1 MKISFSGIRKLIRR
15 DDADKAQAGAIII
28 RGNGANRQI
37 LLVTNKGNNRWLFP
51 KGSVK
56 KKESPEE
63 AAEREAEEESGV
75 RGRAVAYVGATEFQ
89 DEGELVRVDY
99 FLLTVE
105 GEVEM
110 EEDRRRRWC
119 KPDELL
125 TMIDTPEIS
134 ALVKKAL
141 PDIERFEIK

>member
-1 MKISFSGIRKLIRR
+1 MVRT
-15 DDADKAQAGAIII
+15 DEADVAQAGAIIF
-28 RGNGANRQI
+28 RGRGENRQI

-75 RGRAVAYVGATEFQ
+75 RGRTVAYVGATEFL
-89 DEGELVRVDY
+89 DEGELIRVDY

-105 GEVEM
+105 GEVER
-110 EEDRRRRWC
+110 EEDRRRRWV

-125 TMIDTPEIS
+125 ELIDTPEIL
-134 ALVKKAL
+134 ALIEVAL
-141 PDIERFEIK
+141 PEIKDFEIA